1 MLSAST
7 DDSSVNKKAMPLMT
21 KGNYGLFFHRSMQLK
36 KSRENLKTEEP
47 RKAQEGL
54 SSDGDVIGVF
64 G

>member
-21 KGNYGLFFHRSMQLK
+21 KGNYGLYVHRTMQLK
-36 KSRENLKTEEP
+36 KSREKLKTEEP

-54 SSDGDVIGVF
+54 SSHGGVIGEF